1 MHTNKHIP
9 LFHMCMLSGY
19 IHKGK
24 KQMLQQILYWVD
36 VERPELH
43 SFLLWKGVFHVTSFH
58 CEYFCALWHFI
69 LSELSFAPNWQDEAY
84 LALEQKRDSVSHLKL
99 LQSYFLFTQVSTL
112 SPQIP
117 RLDLRCLF
125 TWLESVR
132 LQNKVERYLVK
143 LWKDF
148 RAKAFEPV
156 EHGEVALLG
165 NRHLQLQIFCKEHS
179 SSPTEVLDDAV
190 YVLLQFCFTD

>member
-1 MHTNKHIP
+1 MWKLPKLLQFFEEHTTVVFSTRHLYLLMKICKCNIVIYCLDRVLCWLCWILCRKDWKLPHLFKYFLHIP

-84 LALEQKRDSVSHLKL
+84 QKRDSVSHLKL

-117 RLDLRCLF
+117 GLDIRWLF

-132 LQNKVERYLVK
+132 LQNKVER
-143 LWKDF
+143 
-148 RAKAFEPV
+148 
-156 EHGEVALLG
+156 
-165 NRHLQLQIFCKEHS
+165 
-179 SSPTEVLDDAV
+179 
-190 YVLLQFCFTD
+190 